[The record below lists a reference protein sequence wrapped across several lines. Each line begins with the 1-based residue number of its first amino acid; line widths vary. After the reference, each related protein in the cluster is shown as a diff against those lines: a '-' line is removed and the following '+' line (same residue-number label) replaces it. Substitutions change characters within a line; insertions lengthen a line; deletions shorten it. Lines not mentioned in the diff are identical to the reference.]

1 MMKNR
6 NAVAILLVAI
16 LITVNVPMQVQAAEA
31 FYSEAYGMIL
41 VEDNYALY
49 GFTETPYT
57 QELVN
62 AWQNDPYWDICGMPL
77 DVLILLNQAST
88 EGIVYNQNTGLVER
102 ELGPAEFAANINKYN
117 EMKLI
122 YADPTAAAQ
131 YQAQLQAQ
139 QQQDAAMLEAIRNQG
154 IAVMQALDPF
164 IQWANAVAPLG
175 SYKKGSVYG
184 PKLSQTELNE
194 VKQAVE
200 IFVGTY
206 ITPEMSDY
214 QKICAINEY
223 LSATCTYAPDWS
235 KNRANTA
242 WGALI
247 YHEAQ
252 CSGYARA
259 TKALCD
265 AVGIP
270 CYYVHADNSSHQWNK
285 VMIGGKWYVVD
296 ITNSVTCRNMLF
308 LCSDATLTAI
318 TGDTSVNSGTPA
330 AEEDYVY

>member
-1 MMKNR
+1 MRKYEIATMLLT
-6 NAVAILLVAI
+6 AIMI
-16 LITVNVPMQVQAAEA
+16 SSTISVPTQAAEA
-31 FYSEAYGMIL
+31 FYSEDYGMIIVEEDYTIYGL
-41 VEDNYALY
+41 VDA
-49 GFTETPYT
+49 P
-57 QELVN
+57 QVQDLVN

-77 DVLILLNQAST
+77 DALIMLNQAST
-88 EGIVYNQNTGLVER
+88 EGIIYNQDTGVVEQ
-102 ELGPAEFAANINKYN
+102 ELGLAELAANINKYN
-117 EMKLI
+117 EMKIALSS
-122 YADPTAAAQ
+122 PEGVAQ
-131 YQAQLQAQ
+131 YQAQQQAQ
-139 QQQDAAMLEAIRNQG
+139 QQQEAATLAAIQNQG

-164 IQWANAVAPLG
+164 IQWANALAPLG
-175 SYKKGSVYG
+175 NYKKGSVYG
-184 PKLSQTELNE
+184 PKLSQAELDE

-206 ITPEMSDY
+206 ITSEMTDY
-214 QKICAINEY
+214 QKICAINDY
-223 LSATCTYAPDWS
+223 LSTTCTYAPDWS

-318 TGDTSVNSGTPA
+318 MGDTSLNSGTPA
-330 AEEDYVY
+330 AEENYIY

>member
-1 MMKNR
+1 MINR
-6 NAVAILLVAI
+6 NTVIMLLGTIFIA
-16 LITVNVPMQVQAAEA
+16 VNVPMQIRAAEA
-31 FYSEAYGMIL
+31 FYSETYGMVL
-41 VEDNYALY
+41 VEDDYNLY
-49 GFTETPYT
+49 GFAETPYT
-57 QELVN
+57 RELVN

-77 DVLILLNQAST
+77 DALIMLNQASS

-102 ELGPAEFAANINKYN
+102 ELGLTDFEANIDKYN
-117 EMKLI
+117 EMKQV
-122 YADPTAAAQ
+122 YSDPAAVAQ
-131 YQAQLQAQ
+131 YQAQLHTQ
-139 QQQDAAMLEAIRNQG
+139 QQQDAVALEAIRNQG
-154 IAVMQALDPF
+154 IAVMQSLDPF
-164 IQWANAVAPLG
+164 VQWANAVAPLG

-184 PKLSQTELNE
+184 PKLSQPELDE
-194 VKQAVE
+194 VKRAVE

-206 ITPEMSDY
+206 ITPEMTDY

-223 LSATCTYAPDWS
+223 LSTTCSYAPDWS

-318 TGDTSVNSGTPA
+318 MGDTSVNSGTPV
-330 AEEDYVY
+330 AEEDYIY